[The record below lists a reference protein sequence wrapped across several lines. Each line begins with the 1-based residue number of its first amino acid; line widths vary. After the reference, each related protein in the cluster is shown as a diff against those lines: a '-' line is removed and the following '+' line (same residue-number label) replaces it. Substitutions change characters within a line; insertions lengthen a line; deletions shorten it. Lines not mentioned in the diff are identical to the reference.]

1 MLTKAEIKRNNKFIL
16 FMESEYYNRVLTGW
30 FKAYKRVGGRPE
42 LITKKYLLEE
52 AGLFYHQRF
61 NHYFPTLEDLY
72 RKTRMKFRLKMKN
85 VMSRYLH
92 QNARGTDFWKY
103 YLEEVYVCRRE
114 CRMAVK
120 RHDIL
125 FFIAGLEELWV
136 CLEQSVFDA
145 DAGSVVYSR
154 CFYALMGII
163 LGIIKEWD
171 QRDYA
176 RGDLESYAKEIA
188 RLSYSL
194 NHINTS
200 FSAALGEL

>member
-1 MLTKAEIKRNNKFIL
+1 MLTKAEIKRNNKFIQ

-52 AGLFYHQRF
+52 SGLFYHQRF

-92 QNARGTDFWKY
+92 QNARGADFWRY

-114 CRMAVK
+114 CRMAFK

-125 FFIAGLEELWV
+125 FFIAGLEELWLY
-136 CLEQSVFDA
+136 LEQSVFDV

-154 CFYALMGII
+154 CFYALLGIL

-176 RGDLESYAKEIA
+176 REDLESYAKEIA

>member
-1 MLTKAEIKRNNKFIL
+1 MLTKAEIKRNNKFIQ

-52 AGLFYHQRF
+52 SGLFYHQRF

-92 QNARGTDFWKY
+92 QNARGADFWRY
-103 YLEEVYVCRRE
+103 DLEEVYVCRRE
-114 CRMAVK
+114 CRMAFK

-125 FFIAGLEELWV
+125 FFIAGLEELWLY
-136 CLEQSVFDA
+136 LEQSVFDV

-154 CFYALMGII
+154 CFYALLGIL

-176 RGDLESYAKEIA
+176 REDLESYAKEIA

>member
-1 MLTKAEIKRNNKFIL
+1 MLTKAEIKRNNKFIQ

-52 AGLFYHQRF
+52 SGLFYHQRI

-92 QNARGTDFWKY
+92 QNARGADFWRY

-114 CRMAVK
+114 CRMAFK

-125 FFIAGLEELWV
+125 FFIAGLEELWLY
-136 CLEQSVFDA
+136 LEQSVFDV

-154 CFYALMGII
+154 CFYALLGIL

-176 RGDLESYAKEIA
+176 REDLESYAKEIA

>member
-1 MLTKAEIKRNNKFIL
+1 MLTKAEIKRNNKFTL
-16 FMESEYYNRVLTGW
+16 FVESEYYNRVLIGW

-85 VMSRYLH
+85 VMGRYLH
-92 QNARGTDFWKY
+92 QNVRGADFWRY
-103 YLEEVYVCRRE
+103 YLEEVYACRRE

-145 DAGSVVYSR
+145 DAGSIVYSR
-154 CFYALMGII
+154 CFYALLGIL

-176 RGDLESYAKEIA
+176 REDLESYAKEIA
-188 RLSYSL
+188 RLGYSL

-200 FSAALGEL
+200 FSAALGKL